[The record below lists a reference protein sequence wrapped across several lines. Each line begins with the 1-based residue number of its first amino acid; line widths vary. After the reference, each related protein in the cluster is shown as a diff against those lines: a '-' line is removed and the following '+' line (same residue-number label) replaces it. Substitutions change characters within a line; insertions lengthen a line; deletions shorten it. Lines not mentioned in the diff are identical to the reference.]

1 MEKCHIVQRST
12 GEIAATRQV
21 NSADDEWRCHH
32 CQCPLVFHPATITTP
47 AWFEYVITAGDL
59 NAPLHCAYLVSE
71 DQTSSSMKIIA
82 QLAPVQQVTHW
93 RCTMCGSHYQG
104 KKQCSRC
111 KTGIYS
117 REK

>member
-1 MEKCHIVQRST
+1 M
-12 GEIAATRQV
+12 
-21 NSADDEWRCHH
+21 
-32 CQCPLVFHPATITTP
+32 FHPATTTTTTTTP
-47 AWFEYVITAGDL
+47 AWFEHVIPADNPETL
-59 NAPLHCAYLVSE
+59 LHCAYLVSE
-71 DQTSSSMKIIA
+71 DQTSSNMKQLQRFVA
-82 QLAPVQQVTHW
+82 QLPSVQQVTHW